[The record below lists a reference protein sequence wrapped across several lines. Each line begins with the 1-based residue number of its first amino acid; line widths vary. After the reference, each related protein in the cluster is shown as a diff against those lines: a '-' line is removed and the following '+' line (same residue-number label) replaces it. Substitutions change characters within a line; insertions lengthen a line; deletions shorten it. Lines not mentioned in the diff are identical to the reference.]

1 MGKKLVRAKK
11 LYYLILDDE
20 SKYCLLKLDVAS
32 KDYVELDHDLDLF
45 ALSRLLFQQDND
57 QLPQN
62 PKQKRVSSTDY
73 QKICRKLLCDGISE
87 AMQNWGGFLK
97 MSQKFTTYSFNNTM
111 LIWMQQLQRELEPSS
126 QVAGYKT
133 WQTKFNRQV
142 KKGSKCFRILAPRAS
157 EQDG

>member
-20 SKYCLLKLDVAS
+20 SKYCLLKLDIGS

-73 QKICRKLLCDGISE
+73 QKICKSFCVM
-87 AMQNWGGFLK
+87 A
-97 MSQKFTTYSFNNTM
+97 SQK
-111 LIWMQQLQRELEPSS
+111 PC
-126 QVAGYKT
+126 KT
-133 WQTKFNRQV
+133 GEDF
-142 KKGSKCFRILAPRAS
+142 
-157 EQDG
+157 